1 MKYNHS
7 QKTILENK
15 FNPKKN
21 NSDMRLR
28 PKISGATKA
37 IAYAEIKT
45 KSRAGVEYT
54 HYMPTVVNI

>member
-1 MKYNHS
+1 MKGYTN
-7 QKTILENK
+7 KTFEPT

-21 NSDMRLR
+21 NSDRRIRRKVL
-28 PKISGATKA
+28 KATKA

-45 KSRAGVEYT
+45 KSQSGVEYT